1 MDDGLYCE
9 YYQRAAELI
18 GGRWTAAI
26 IRALVGG
33 VHQFSGLRTAIPGLS
48 DRMLSERLRELER
61 EGIVSR
67 VVVPET
73 PVRVEY
79 HLTEKGKGLQPVMDA
94 IITWIATWGEIQP
107 KPISREEA

>member
-1 MDDGLYCE
+1 
-9 YYQRAAELI
+9 
-18 GGRWTAAI
+18 
-26 IRALVGG
+26 
-33 VHQFSGLRTAIPGLS
+33 
-48 DRMLSERLRELER
+48 MLSERLRELER